1 LLSSAPLARISALKP
16 TRAALVTALD
26 PVVDVDIARET
37 MSRRDPRRKRTV
49 RSSSPPLA
57 PPKKAARVAAAPA
70 GDVKPASSRWTFAC
84 VCSANMNR
92 SMSGHKL
99 MAAHGFKVRSYGTGR
114 AVRLP
119 GQRGPHEFDFGTTYE
134 NMHDQLRSGADAAW
148 LGEKGL
154 LEMLQR
160 NMGVKAAPERWQD
173 LRDFNGLDVVV
184 CFDQRVYETL
194 TDDVQSRDPGDFK
207 ALHIV
212 NIDTQDDAE
221 HAEISAT
228 AALDFCKAV
237 NAEKDLESGM
247 PMLVEG
253 FDAPAGL
260 TLEYALHYV

>member
-1 LLSSAPLARISALKP
+1 
-16 TRAALVTALD
+16 
-26 PVVDVDIARET
+26 
-37 MSRRDPRRKRTV
+37 
-49 RSSSPPLA
+49 
-57 PPKKAARVAAAPA
+57 
-70 GDVKPASSRWTFAC
+70 
-84 VCSANMNR
+84 
-92 SMSGHKL
+92 MSGHKL

-134 NMHDQLRSGADAAW
+134 TMHDQLRSGPDAAW

-194 TDDVQSRDPGDFK
+194 TDDVQSRDPGDFN
-207 ALHIV
+207 ALHVV

-237 NAEKDLESGM
+237 DAEKDLESGM
-247 PMLVEG
+247 PTLVES

-260 TLEYALHYV
+260 TLEYALLYV